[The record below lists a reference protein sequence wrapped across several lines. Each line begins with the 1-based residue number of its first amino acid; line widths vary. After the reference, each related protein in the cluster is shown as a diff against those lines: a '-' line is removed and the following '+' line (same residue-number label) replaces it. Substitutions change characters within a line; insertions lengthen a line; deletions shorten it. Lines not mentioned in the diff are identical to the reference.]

1 MEIALEK
8 VCFIISRAREAM
20 ADLKE
25 LGEVGDE
32 PGEHSADDVMLT
44 DPPEEDP
51 HAPEESDEIAVLKE
65 FISGLNIDEQLE
77 LVALTWIGR
86 GTFTTEDWDEA
97 LETARDEHSKRTAD
111 YLLSQPLL
119 AEHLEEGLN
128 EFDLSCEDV
137 E

>member
-1 MEIALEK
+1 MDIALDK
-8 VCFIISRAREAM
+8 VCFVIAKAREAM
-20 ADLKE
+20 ADLHE
-25 LGEVGDE
+25 ISDE
-32 PGEHSADDVMLT
+32 PGGHAPDDVVKT
-44 DPPEEDP
+44 DLPEEDP
-51 HAPEESDEIAVLKE
+51 RAPQESDEMAALKE

-86 GTFTTEDWDEA
+86 GTFTADDWDEA
-97 LETARDEHSKRTAD
+97 FETARDEHGKRPAA

>member
-8 VCFIISRAREAM
+8 VCFVISKAREAM
-20 ADLKE
+20 ADLSE
-25 LGEVGDE
+25 IADE
-32 PGEHSADDVMLT
+32 PGTHAPDDVVKT
-44 DPPEEDP
+44 DLPEEDP
-51 HAPEESDEIAVLKE
+51 HAPTESDEMAVLKE
-65 FISGLNIDEQLE
+65 FISGLNIDEQIE

-86 GTFTTEDWDEA
+86 GTFTTDDWDEA
-97 LETARDEHSKRTAD
+97 METARDEHSKRTAD

-128 EFDLSCEDV
+128 EFDLSCEDA